1 MDTVGQWRGSFDPKR
16 SGVARLQWKTEEVIG
31 QCDQSRLIA
40 RRDVFFKVLRQCA
53 TDAKK
58 EKGLQAQAYNP
69 FILLH
74 ISGAAAGTT
83 KRLETRM
90 YIGLLL
96 FNSSIWIQAWIQ
108 KDFLARFAQSHR
120 NR

>member
-58 EKGLQAQAYNP
+58 EKGLQAQACNP

-74 ISGAAAGTT
+74 ISGAAAGI
-83 KRLETRM
+83 E
-90 YIGLLL
+90 
-96 FNSSIWIQAWIQ
+96 
-108 KDFLARFAQSHR
+108 LAT
-120 NR
+120 

>member
-58 EKGLQAQAYNP
+58 EKGLQAQACNP

-74 ISGAAAGTT
+74 ISGAGC
-83 KRLETRM
+83 
-90 YIGLLL
+90 
-96 FNSSIWIQAWIQ
+96 
-108 KDFLARFAQSHR
+108 R
-120 NR
+120 NRTGHLMITSQLLYQMS